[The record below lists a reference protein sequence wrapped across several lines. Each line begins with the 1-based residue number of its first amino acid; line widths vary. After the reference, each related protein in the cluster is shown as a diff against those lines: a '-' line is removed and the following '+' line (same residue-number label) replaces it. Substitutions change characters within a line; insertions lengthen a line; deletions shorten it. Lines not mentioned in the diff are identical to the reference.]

1 MMKYKYNTGGGLSS
15 LPKRTTLR
23 GQDHM
28 LSYITP
34 EEARMLRQQ
43 GGGVTPTGGQYRGPG
58 GVPAFFVGPGAPSAA
73 AAAAAAAASG
83 SSTGGHGG
91 PNFGGAGLGSNPGA
105 VGIAGIHG
113 GHGQGNVGSTG
124 VGGGGPLGNMNPYD
138 VQTNIAFDKAV
149 KAAKAKAQNEAADR
163 QLMQIA
169 LDESNK
175 FNPALTNPDLYAPVP
190 RNEENQQTIDRQIA
204 LAKAKKDGYVP
215 GLQSLHNLANT
226 MDREGDGGF
235 FGHPQGYIDSK
246 TGKVYSS
253 KQDILG
259 LGPKG
264 LAKADMNVQGDPNSP
279 FASVLSGIVG
289 LTPIGLAATVMG
301 TVGEAFSGQPN
312 PFGIQGSIRS
322 FDKGLQSVTG
332 LSLSGDTTSNSSP
345 VSGNKSSSLGLGPKG
360 PYGHTP
366 TGIGHGPNIPQ
377 QSSPTSPIVQQG
389 LAATSL
395 PPSTPVVGEEETI
408 SQIPTSLSGIKNKYI
423 GAHGGGG
430 IQDLINRQNTDYGV
444 GNQDSIMSG
453 GDAFKRKGF
462 SPNQE
467 LMDGSYSNNIMQ
479 GHAVPLGMHSA
490 QQPDKPFDPFPSG
503 GQMNTDNTQY
513 ADFSKAQSFYSMPNM
528 NRVT

>member
-1 MMKYKYNTGGGLSS
+1 MKYKYNTGGGLSS

-58 GVPAFFVGPGAPSAA
+58 GVPAFYGTA
-73 AAAAAAAASG
+73 
-83 SSTGGHGG
+83 HGG
-91 PNFGGAGLGSNPGA
+91 DAGNAPFGGDPGGVFGGTDGGTSLPTPPTVYGKYGDSKHNVPVSYGPYGNVNAQIPGLKGFDTNKGLDNSMAMISNAITNSKKKGLRSYLDFYNDGKFDIKGYKDAISDAGLAEGEMSKANVISNQLSRDKF
-105 VGIAGIHG
+105 
-113 GHGQGNVGSTG
+113 QGD
-124 VGGGGPLGNMNPYD
+124 P
-138 VQTNIAFDKAV
+138 
-149 KAAKAKAQNEAADR
+149 
-163 QLMQIA
+163 
-169 LDESNK
+169 
-175 FNPALTNPDLYAPVP
+175 
-190 RNEENQQTIDRQIA
+190 
-204 LAKAKKDGYVP
+204 
-215 GLQSLHNLANT
+215 
-226 MDREGDGGF
+226 GGF
-235 FGHPQGYIDSK
+235 FGESKGLTDSNTGENFGMEAIANADPSEFSG
-246 TGKVYSS
+246 TGKFAGSNIS
-253 KQDILG
+253 
-259 LGPKG
+259 PT
-264 LAKADMNVQGDPNSP
+264 GDANSP
-279 FASVLSGIVG
+279 FASVVAGIVG

-301 TVGEAFSGQPN
+301 TVGEAFSGEPN

-322 FDKGLQSVTG
+322 FDKGLQSLTG
-332 LSLSGDTTSNSSP
+332 LSLSGDTTSNSTSNTSP
-345 VSGNKSSSLGLGPKG
+345 VSESKSPPIGQGGNAPRGFDR
-360 PYGHTP
+360 
-366 TGIGHGPNIPQ
+366 GPNIPQ
-377 QSSPTSPIVQQG
+377 QSSPIVQQG
-389 LAATSL
+389 LAATAL
-395 PPSTPVVGEEETI
+395 PPPPTTVVDEEETI

>member
-1 MMKYKYNTGGGLSS
+1 MKYKYNTGGGLSS

-58 GVPAFFVGPGAPSAA
+58 GVPAFLGHGGHAAAQGGNTGNTSPGVFGGGTGSGMFGGTTSNPASAAQAA
-73 AAAAAAAASG
+73 AAAPPGTVGLGGSIATPPVSYSPYGNINAQIPGLKGFDTNAGIANSLGMISAAKTFSKLQNVPPFLTFYDDGKFDIKGYKDALAD
-83 SSTGGHGG
+83 
-91 PNFGGAGLGSNPGA
+91 AGLAEGEVSKANVISNQLSRDKF
-105 VGIAGIHG
+105 
-113 GHGQGNVGSTG
+113 QGDPS
-124 VGGGGPLGNMNPYD
+124 
-138 VQTNIAFDKAV
+138 
-149 KAAKAKAQNEAADR
+149 
-163 QLMQIA
+163 
-169 LDESNK
+169 
-175 FNPALTNPDLYAPVP
+175 
-190 RNEENQQTIDRQIA
+190 
-204 LAKAKKDGYVP
+204 
-215 GLQSLHNLANT
+215 
-226 MDREGDGGF
+226 GF
-235 FGHPQGYIDSK
+235 FGESKGLTDSNTGENFSLGDIANAPPSDFSG
-246 TGKVYSS
+246 TGKFAGSNIS
-253 KQDILG
+253 
-259 LGPKG
+259 PT
-264 LAKADMNVQGDPNSP
+264 GDANSP
-279 FASVLSGIVG
+279 FASVVAGITG

-301 TVGEAFSGQPN
+301 TVGEAFSGEPN

-322 FDKGLQSVTG
+322 FDKGLQSLTG
-332 LSLSGDTTSNSSP
+332 LSLSGDTTSNSTSNTSP
-345 VSGNKSSSLGLGPKG
+345 VSESKSPPIGQGGNAPRGFDR
-360 PYGHTP
+360 
-366 TGIGHGPNIPQ
+366 GPNIPQ
-377 QSSPTSPIVQQG
+377 QSSPIVQQG

-395 PPSTPVVGEEETI
+395 PPSTTVVDEEETI

-444 GNQDSIMSG
+444 GNQDSIISG

-490 QQPDKPFDPFPSG
+490 QQPNKPFDPFPSG

>member
-1 MMKYKYNTGGGLSS
+1 MKYKYNNGGGLSS

-58 GVPAFFVGPGAPSAA
+58 GVPAFYGTAHGGEAGNAPFGGDPG
-73 AAAAAAAASG
+73 G
-83 SSTGGHGG
+83 VFGGTGGRDGG
-91 PNFGGAGLGSNPGA
+91 TSLPTPPTVYGKYGDSKHNVPVSYSPYGNINAQIPGLKSFDTNKGLDNSIAMISNALTHAKMQTVPHFLTFYDDGKFDIKGYKAALADAGLAEGEVS
-105 VGIAGIHG
+105 
-113 GHGQGNVGSTG
+113 
-124 VGGGGPLGNMNPYD
+124 
-138 VQTNIAFDKAV
+138 
-149 KAAKAKAQNEAADR
+149 
-163 QLMQIA
+163 
-169 LDESNK
+169 K
-175 FNPALTNPDLYAPVP
+175 FNVIS
-190 RNEENQQTIDRQIA
+190 NQLSRDKFQ
-204 LAKAKKDGYVP
+204 
-215 GLQSLHNLANT
+215 
-226 MDREGDGGF
+226 GDPSGF
-235 FGHPQGYIDSK
+235 FGESKGLTDSNTGENFSLGDIANAPPSDFSG
-246 TGKVYSS
+246 TGKFAGSNIS
-253 KQDILG
+253 
-259 LGPKG
+259 PT
-264 LAKADMNVQGDPNSP
+264 GDANSP
-279 FASVLSGIVG
+279 FASVVAGITG

-301 TVGEAFSGQPN
+301 TVGEAFSGEPN

-322 FDKGLQSVTG
+322 FDKGLQSLTG
-332 LSLSGDTTSNSSP
+332 LSLSGDTTSNSTSNTSP
-345 VSGNKSSSLGLGPKG
+345 VSESKSPPIGQGGNAPRGFSR
-360 PYGHTP
+360 
-366 TGIGHGPNIPQ
+366 GPNIPQ
-377 QSSPTSPIVQQG
+377 QSSPIVQQG

-395 PPSTPVVGEEETI
+395 PPSTTVVDEEETI

-490 QQPDKPFDPFPSG
+490 QQPNKPFDPFPSG